1 MTPEEALQRIRME
14 FLRASSIHPVLHSKH
29 EALAVIEEEFLELRE
44 DIFEKYHADTDIREE
59 ATQTAAMCMRLM
71 VDLL

>member
-1 MTPEEALQRIRME
+1 MTPEEALQCIKME

-44 DIFEKYHADTDIREE
+44 EIFTKLYVQDHIREE
-59 ATQTAAMCMRLM
+59 ATQTAAMCMRLL